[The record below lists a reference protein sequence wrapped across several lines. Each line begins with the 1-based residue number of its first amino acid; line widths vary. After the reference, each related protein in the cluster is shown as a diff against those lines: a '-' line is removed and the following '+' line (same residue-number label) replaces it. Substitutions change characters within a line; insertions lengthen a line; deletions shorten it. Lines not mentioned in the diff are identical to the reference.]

1 MKIPVRWGKR
11 KLGPMGVFV
20 MVIAVAVMVSLV
32 PAWASSGGSE
42 HGTEG
47 AVAHGGEGGAAHGGE
62 GGGAHGGGHG
72 AMSKPWNKKDTAKV
86 LNFAVLAI
94 GLFLL
99 LRKPVSQALSGRIK
113 GIKEELED
121 LENRKVQVEKQLADY
136 NTKLAQLDKEAEG
149 VVAEY
154 IRQGEEAKARI
165 LKEAESAAEKLK
177 EQAQKNIQNEFNQA
191 KQRLQAEIVEK
202 ALAKAEQLIKDR
214 ISADDQDRLVDEY
227 LEKVV
232 A

>member
-1 MKIPVRWGKR
+1 MKIPVRWGRR
-11 KLGPMGVFV
+11 KLGPMGILA
-20 MVIAVAVMVSLV
+20 MVIAVAMLVSLV
-32 PAWASSGGSE
+32 PAWASSGGGE
-42 HGTEG
+42 HSAG
-47 AVAHGGEGGAAHGGE
+47 AESVDAHGGE
-62 GGGAHGGGHG
+62 GGGAHGGEHG
-72 AMSKPWNKKDTAKV
+72 AASKPWQETDTAKV
-86 LNFAVLAI
+86 LNFAVLAV

-99 LRKPVSQALSGRIK
+99 LRKPVSQALDGRIK

-121 LENRKVQVEKQLADY
+121 LESRKVQVEKQLADY
-136 NTKLAQLDKEAEG
+136 NTKLAQLDKEAEQ

-154 IRQGEEAKARI
+154 IRQGEEAKTRI

-177 EQAQKNIQNEFNQA
+177 EQAQKNIHYEFNQA
-191 KQRLQAEIVEK
+191 KQSLQAEIVEK